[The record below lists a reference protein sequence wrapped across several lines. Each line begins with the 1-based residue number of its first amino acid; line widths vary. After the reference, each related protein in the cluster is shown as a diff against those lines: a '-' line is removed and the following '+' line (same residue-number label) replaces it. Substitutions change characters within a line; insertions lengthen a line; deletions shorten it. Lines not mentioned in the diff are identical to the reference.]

1 MTLSRKVIWK
11 QGHVVPCWY
20 HHWEGPCRGAPLP
33 LIMAQNIPYFSSAH
47 AAYMNILNT
56 GNEIQFFMMC
66 CCLVGQLV
74 PEASRRAPN
83 DWRYFF
89 FPPCSD
95 MPTCNGTRK
104 RSSCAGLLPSRSIFK
119 RASRGRI
126 KQQWSVNAFMIW
138 KTCESC
144 KDASL

>member
-66 CCLVGQLV
+66 YCLVGQPV
-74 PEASRRAPN
+74 PQASRRAPN

-89 FPPCSD
+89 PCSD
-95 MPTCNGTRK
+95 MPTCNSTRK
-104 RSSCAGLLPSRSIFK
+104 KAHVRDCFPDEASFK
-119 RASRGRI
+119 RASRRGI
-126 KQQWSVNAFMIW
+126 KQQWSVNAFIW
-138 KTCESC
+138 QTCESC
-144 KDASL
+144 KDASR